1 MSIKDHK
8 NLIGNIVI
16 IISIIVVI
24 VSAYMVTSLQ
34 HDKMYNTDNLD
45 WNGMHIILIEG
56 MTVVEQTD
64 DYLKLT
70 GGYGRH
76 DVEIKKTN
84 DLSRYNDLIGNSKS
98 NAKVDFNDTHKLI
111 YATGNG
117 SHSAN
122 CMFIV
127 PKDAIDNSSVKK
139 INGNPTIYEITCPDK
154 DFLLSFVMSIK
165 PATNSSSK
173 GVQYV

>member
-56 MTVVEQTD
+56 MTVAEQTD

-84 DLSRYNDLIGNSKS
+84 DLSRFNDLVGNSKKRTS
-98 NAKVDFNDTHKLI
+98 YAFNDTHKVI
-111 YATGNG
+111 SVDTGEYTY
-117 SHSAN
+117 SA
-122 CMFIV
+122 IV
-127 PKDAIDNSSVKK
+127 PKDAIDNSTKSKL
-139 INGNPTIYEITCPDK
+139 IGNPTIYEVTCPDGS
-154 DFLLSFVMSIK
+154 FLISFIGSIT

-173 GVQYV
+173 GVEYD